1 MTTQSR
7 VRPRRALVVL
17 GVIVAAAVVIAIA
30 LFGGSAAVES
40 APKAAARG
48 LPPTPTP
55 VATKIPR
62 PVVPPGTVVA
72 TGDIVSAD
80 GATGGSVQIVAIAGR
95 STSAFQLVIPDFW
108 TSLGGDSEV
117 VATPSRVADDITCLG
132 TGLAYPVGSL
142 ASIRRTAVSISNAS
156 TGGDPSFVDS
166 LALVRPTDDPDCVAR
181 VVALAQLQWSMPDLR
196 PDIVVADSGADDGA
210 NGAVAIG
217 ADGQPEAYTVA
228 EGDDMASIAVRF
240 GIGVDDL
247 LYLNPARQPDPRDR
261 TAHAGETLNLA
272 KRLR

>member
-1 MTTQSR
+1 
-7 VRPRRALVVL
+7 
-17 GVIVAAAVVIAIA
+17 VIGAILAAAAVVVITV
-30 LFGGSAAVES
+30 FGGRFAPDA

-48 LPPTPTP
+48 LPPTPAP

-72 TGDIVSAD
+72 TGDIVSTD
-80 GATGGSVQIVAIAGR
+80 GTTGGSVQIVAIAGR

-142 ASIRRTAVSISNAS
+142 ASIRRTAVSISNAT

-166 LALVRPTDDPDCVAR
+166 LALVRPTDDPGCVAR
-181 VVALAQLQWSMPDLR
+181 VVALAQLRWSMPDLR
-196 PDIVVADSGADDGA
+196 PDIVVADAGAGEGA
-210 NGAVAIG
+210 TGAVSVG
-217 ADGQPEAYTVA
+217 ADGQPESYTVA
-228 EGDDMASIAVRF
+228 EGDVLSSVAMRF
-240 GIGVDDL
+240 GVGVDDL

-261 TAHAGETLNLA
+261 TAHPGETLNLA